1 MPINPARRMIRRLS
15 AFLRRARLESD
26 MRSEMLEHI
35 ERATARY
42 AARGMPID
50 EARLAAR
57 REFGNVGVL
66 QEEARDARGTQWVE
80 AFAGDIR
87 FAFRYFAR
95 HRVTVAIIVA
105 VLALGTGTNTIIF
118 SGFRAAFFRAP
129 AGIAYDADQARL
141 WATERETRQGRWSVR
156 EFTYAELTAL
166 AARRDVFA
174 DVTGF
179 VTQEVVVGGRD
190 GTEAR
195 A

>member
-1 MPINPARRMIRRLS
+1 MMPIHPVRRILRRLG
-15 AFLRRARLESD
+15 AFLRRPGLERD
-26 MRSEMLEHI
+26 MHSEMLEHI

-57 REFGNVGVL
+57 REFGNVGVI

-105 VLALGTGTNTIIF
+105 VLALGTGTNTLIF

-129 AGIAYDADQARL
+129 PGITYHADQARL
-141 WATERETRQGRWSVR
+141 WATERASKQARWSGR

-179 VTQEVVVGGRD
+179 
-190 GTEAR
+190 A
-195 A
+195 